1 MPELQLFDALKA
13 DSAEAW
19 RAYTRHDFLRQLA
32 RGELPE
38 DCFRHY
44 LKQDYLFLKHFARA
58 WALAVVKSRS
68 LEDMR
73 SCAAT
78 VNGLINEEMSLHV
91 GYCAEWGI
99 SEDELQTVPEAPANM
114 LYTRYVLDVGQSG
127 DLLEL
132 LTALSPCFLGYAE
145 IGAWIA
151 ADPQTRLAGNPY
163 RAWIEMY
170 AGEDFQEA
178 ARSSERQLNRLAG
191 EYGLPGDSKTS
202 PRWSGLSGIF
212 ADAVKLEIGFWD
224 MGLSPG
230 PEGGRKTT

>member
-1 MPELQLFDALKA
+1 MAEAPLFDALKA
-13 DSAEAW
+13 DAAEAW
-19 RAYTRHDFLRQLA
+19 QAYTRHDFVRQLA
-32 RGELPE
+32 AGELPE
-38 DCFRHY
+38 ACFRHY

-73 SCAAT
+73 ACAAT
-78 VNGLINEEMSLHV
+78 VNGLINEEMALHV

-99 SEDELQTVPEAPANM
+99 SEAELQAVPEAPANM

-151 ADPQTRLAGNPY
+151 ADPETKLDGNPY
-163 RAWIEMY
+163 KPWIEMY
-170 AGEDFQEA
+170 AGDDFQEA
-178 ARSSERQLNRLAG
+178 ARSSEKQLNRLAG
-191 EYGLPGDSKTS
+191 QHGLAGDPTAS
-202 PRWSGLSGIF
+202 PRWPGVSRIF
-212 ADAVKLEIGFWD
+212 TEAVRLEIGFWD
-224 MGLSPG
+224 MGLSP
-230 PEGGRKTT
+230 EA